1 MPKVLIENWIAQTYQ
16 DRSPNSSSKRLLN
29 GYFQSTEGEGKFQ
42 AEVIGTPGAETFTK
56 KELPPI
62 SILAIQGNGGDPN
75 TVTVTTTAAHG
86 FSEGT
91 IFNIENTANY
101 NENFL
106 VVKAVLS
113 TTQFTYETF
122 SNTENAGEGSGDAVA
137 TGDSPITSVPETS
150 SCRGLYTTSTGRV
163 YTCVGPT
170 VFEIAADGTWATVIS
185 IGNNESDV
193 SFTDDGFHLVFCDG
207 ASMWAT
213 DLSIGSTSLVNLP
226 FTEPTKVV
234 FLNGRIVAINN
245 GETVETLPNL
255 PKNSKN
261 RFYFSELFDAT
272 NWDVLNYAS
281 AESSA
286 DNILAMEV
294 REGELWLLGPRSYEV
309 WRSDE
314 NPDLPFAK
322 IGGSS
327 TEIGCDAPNS
337 TSSIAG
343 QVFWLGSSSAG
354 QNIVFMSN
362 GYGAQRISTHAIEYY
377 LNTLSSLSSDARG
390 FSYQQEGHTF
400 FVLTLIQGNRT
411 FVYDLTTGK
420 WHERSSRNP
429 KINQE
434 NYWDILYTTF
444 GHSRILCGG
453 LQNARILTLNL
464 ERYVEWDGRP
474 IVRMIRGPIIFDQ
487 LGQLFH
493 YRFEVDMETGVG
505 LQQRQPLQSGIQTG
519 EAFDPQVILR
529 HSDDG
534 GHTWSSQ
541 KRTSVGKVGQY
552 LARVAF
558 RRLGRSRERVYE
570 FSMSAPVKWHILGA
584 RVSVKKGIQP

>member
-1 MPKVLIENWIAQTYQ
+1 MPKVMVQNWIAQTYQ

-42 AEVIGTPGAETFTK
+42 AEVIGTPGAQTFTK
-56 KELPPI
+56 KELPPVTI
-62 SILAIQGNGGDPN
+62 SVIQGNGADPN
-75 TVTVTTTAAHG
+75 TVTVTTASAHG
-86 FSEGT
+86 FVTGT
-91 IFNIENTANY
+91 LFNVENTTNY
-101 NENFL
+101 NENEL
-106 VVKAVLS
+106 TVKEVLS
-113 TTQFTYETF
+113 TTQFLYETF
-122 SNTENAGEGSGDAVA
+122 SNTENLAELAGDVAA
-137 TGDSPITSVPETS
+137 TGESPITNVPENS
-150 SCRGLYTTSTGRV
+150 SCRGIYTASTGRV
-163 YTCVGPT
+163 FACYGPT
-170 VFEIAADGTWATVIS
+170 VFEIYADGTWSTIIS
-185 IGNNESDV
+185 IGNNDSDV
-193 SFTDDGFHLVFCDG
+193 SFTDDGFKLVFCDG
-207 ASMWAT
+207 AAMWAF
-213 DLSIGSTSLVNLP
+213 DLQAGGTVQVSLP

-245 GETVETLPNL
+245 GTEDPDTTINT
-255 PKNSKN
+255 KN

-272 NWDVLNYAS
+272 NWPVPNYAS

-327 TEIGCDAPNS
+327 TEIGCDAPDS

-343 QVFWLGSSSAG
+343 QIFWLGSSAAG

-377 LNTLSSLSSDARG
+377 LNTLGSLSSDARG

-411 FVYDLTTGK
+411 FAYDLTTGK
-420 WHERSSRNP
+420 WHERSSRDP

-444 GHSRILCGG
+444 GHARVLCGG
-453 LQNARILTLNL
+453 LQNARILTLDL
-464 ERYVEWDGRP
+464 DRYVEWDGRP
-474 IVRMIRGPIIFDQ
+474 IVRMIRGPIMFDQ

-505 LQQRQPLQSGIQTG
+505 RQQGQPFQSGIQTG
-519 EAFDPQVILR
+519 EAFDPQAILR

-541 KRTSVGKVGQY
+541 KRTAIGKVGQY

-584 RVSVKKGIQP
+584 RVTVKKGLQP

>member
-29 GYFQSTEGEGKFQ
+29 GYFQSTEGEGKFP
-42 AEVIGTPGAETFTK
+42 AEVIGTPGSETFTK

-193 SFTDDGFHLVFCDG
+193 SFTDDGFNLVFCDG
-207 ASMWAT
+207 AAMWAT
-213 DLSIGSTSLVNLP
+213 DLSIGSTTPVNLP

-245 GETVETLPNL
+245 GTEDPDTTINT
-255 PKNSKN
+255 KN

-272 NWDVLNYAS
+272 NWPVLNYAS

-354 QNIVFMSN
+354 QNIVFMSS
-362 GYGAQRISTHAIEYY
+362 GYGAQRISTHAIEYF
-377 LNTLSSLSSDARG
+377 LNTLGPLSTDARG

>member
-1 MPKVLIENWIAQTYQ
+1 MPKVMVQNWIAQTYQ

-42 AEVIGTPGAETFTK
+42 AEVIGTPGAQTFTK
-56 KELPPI
+56 KELPPVTI
-62 SILAIQGNGGDPN
+62 SVIQGNGADPN
-75 TVTVTTTAAHG
+75 TVTVTTASAHG
-86 FSEGT
+86 FVTGT
-91 IFNIENTANY
+91 LFNVENTTNY
-101 NENFL
+101 NENEL
-106 VVKAVLS
+106 TVKEVLS
-113 TTQFTYETF
+113 TTQFLYETF
-122 SNTENAGEGSGDAVA
+122 SNTENLAELAGDVAA
-137 TGDSPITSVPETS
+137 TGESPITNVPENS
-150 SCRGLYTTSTGRV
+150 SCRGIYTASTGRV
-163 YTCVGPT
+163 FACYGPT
-170 VFEIAADGTWATVIS
+170 VFEIYADGTWSTVIS
-185 IGNNESDV
+185 IGNNDSDV
-193 SFTDDGFHLVFCDG
+193 SFTDDGFNLVFCDG
-207 ASMWAT
+207 TAMWAF
-213 DLSIGSTSLVNLP
+213 DLQAGGTVQVSLP

-245 GETVETLPNL
+245 GTEDPDTTINT
-255 PKNSKN
+255 KN

-272 NWDVLNYAS
+272 NWPVPNYAS

-327 TEIGCDAPNS
+327 TEIGCDAPDS

-343 QVFWLGSSSAG
+343 QIFWLGSSAAG

-377 LNTLSSLSSDARG
+377 LNTLGSLSSDARG

-411 FVYDLTTGK
+411 FAYDLTTGK
-420 WHERSSRNP
+420 WHERSSRDP

-444 GHSRILCGG
+444 GHARVLCGG
-453 LQNARILTLNL
+453 LQNARILTLDL
-464 ERYVEWDGRP
+464 DRYVEWDGRP
-474 IVRMIRGPIIFDQ
+474 IVRMIRGPIMFDQ

-505 LQQRQPLQSGIQTG
+505 RQQGQPFQSGIQTG
-519 EAFDPQVILR
+519 EAFDPQAILR

-541 KRTSVGKVGQY
+541 KRTAIGKVGQY

-584 RVSVKKGIQP
+584 RVTVKKGLQP

>member
-1 MPKVLIENWIAQTYQ
+1 MPKVMVENWIAQTYQ
-16 DRSPNSSSKRLLN
+16 DRSPNSASKRLLN

-62 SILAIQGNGGDPN
+62 TISVIQGNGGDPN
-75 TVTVTTTAAHG
+75 TVTVTTASAHG
-86 FSEGT
+86 LSIGS
-91 IFNIENTANY
+91 IFNIENTTNY

-106 VVKAVLS
+106 TVKTVPS

-122 SNTENAGEGSGDAVA
+122 SNTENAAELSGDAVA
-137 TGDSPITSVPETS
+137 TGDSPITDVPETS

-170 VFEIAADGTWATVIS
+170 IFEIAADGTWATVIS

-193 SFTDDGFHLVFCDG
+193 SFTDDGFNLVFCDG
-207 ASMWAT
+207 ANMWAT
-213 DLSIGSTSLVNLP
+213 DLSTDSTAQVSLP

-245 GETVETLPNL
+245 GETVETLPDL
-255 PKNSKN
+255 PKNAKN

-272 NWDVLNYAS
+272 NWPVLNYAS

-294 REGELWLLGPRSYEV
+294 REGELWLLGPRSYEG

-343 QVFWLGSSSAG
+343 QIFWLGSSAAG
-354 QNIVFMSN
+354 QNIIFMSN

-377 LNTLSSLSSDARG
+377 LNTLGSLSSDARG

-411 FVYDLTTGK
+411 FAYDLTTGK
-420 WHERSSRNP
+420 WHERSSRDP

-434 NYWDILYTTF
+434 NYWDVLYTTF
-444 GHSRILCGG
+444 GHARVLCGG

-464 ERYVEWDGRP
+464 DRYVEWDGRP
-474 IVRMIRGPIIFDQ
+474 IVRMIRGPIMFDQ

-505 LQQRQPLQSGIQTG
+505 LQQSQPLQSGIQTG
-519 EAFDPQVILR
+519 EAFDPQAMLR

>member
-1 MPKVLIENWIAQTYQ
+1 MPKVMVENWIAQTYQ

-56 KELPPI
+56 REMPPV
-62 SILAIQGNGGDPN
+62 SIAAIQGNGGDPN
-75 TVTVTTTAAHG
+75 RVTVTTTADNG
-86 FSEGT
+86 FVVGT
-91 IFNIENTANY
+91 LFNVENTTNY
-101 NENFL
+101 NENEL
-106 VVKAVLS
+106 VVLEILS
-113 TTQFTYETF
+113 TTQFVYETF
-122 SNTENAGEGSGDAVA
+122 ANTENAAELSGDVVA
-137 TGDSPITSVPETS
+137 TGESPITEVPEDS
-150 SCRGLYTTSTGRV
+150 SCRGIYTASTGRV
-163 YTCVGPT
+163 FTCYGPT
-170 VFEIAADGTWATVIS
+170 VFEIFADGTWAEVIS
-185 IGNNESDV
+185 IGLNESDV
-193 SFTDDGFHLVFCDG
+193 SFTDDGFNLIFCDG
-207 ASMWAT
+207 ANMWAT
-213 DLSIGSTSLVNLP
+213 ELATNSTGQVTLP

-245 GETVETLPNL
+245 GTELGDPTINT
-255 PKNSKN
+255 KN

-272 NWDVLNYAS
+272 NWPVLNYAS

-314 NPDLPFAK
+314 NPDLPYAK

-327 TEIGCDAPNS
+327 TEIGCDAPDS
-337 TSSIAG
+337 TTSIAG
-343 QVFWLGSSSAG
+343 QIFWLGSSAAG

-362 GYGAQRISTHAIEYY
+362 GYGAQRISTHAIEYF
-377 LNTLSSLSSDARG
+377 LNTLGPLSSDARG

-411 FVYDLTTGK
+411 FVFDLTTGK
-420 WHERSSRNP
+420 WHERSSRDP

-434 NYWDILYTTF
+434 NYWDILHTTF
-444 GHSRILCGG
+444 GHARVLCGG
-453 LQNARILTLNL
+453 LQNARVLTLNL
-464 ERYVEWDGRP
+464 DRYVEWDGRP
-474 IVRMIRGPIIFDQ
+474 IVRMIRGPIMFDM

-505 LQQRQPLQSGIQTG
+505 RQQGQPYQSGIQTG
-519 EAFDPQVILR
+519 EAFDPQAILR

-584 RVSVKKGIQP
+584 RVTVKKGMQP